1 MVLYISSAKLAFV
14 ATMRESRESHILFKL
29 VDTSFMC
36 SLRGDKK
43 VIHKLSTLLTKIG
56 LKDSFRIGLRSVT
69 MKWGK
74 VGDFGEI
81 IVWR

>member
-1 MVLYISSAKLAFV
+1 MVLLPWVVKLTGIRLIWEAMQINLPDETLYTPFPPLL
-14 ATMRESRESHILFKL
+14 RSH
-29 VDTSFMC
+29 
-36 SLRGDKK
+36 KK

-56 LKDSFRIGLRSVT
+56 LKDSFPIGLRSVT

-81 IVWR
+81 IVW